1 MQSRTHSMIEVLL
14 NIGTGFIISAL
25 LQQFVVAPLWNLQV
39 SAMANLQITIFFT
52 VVSVVRSYVFRRLA
66 NKIGHKQ

>member
-25 LQQFVVAPLWNLQV
+25 LQQFVVAKIWNLQT
-39 SAMANLQITIFFT
+39 SAIDNLAITIFLPSSQSLGAMCSAGWPT
-52 VVSVVRSYVFRRLA
+52 R
-66 NKIGHKQ
+66 